1 MAADSIGRARSSG
14 GTTSR
19 GVNPREPGRAA
30 TASGPEGD
38 ARAQLNRDEW
48 QSSPAVQAAAQVEPK
63 GRVPLEVAI
72 VESIAVRDDVAELP
86 TTDEVRAIQAR
97 GKDVVFGSVALREAY
112 SLPDKSAE
120 FASRERVEGVVLSI
134 DSYDSMDLDNA
145 LSFRREADGS
155 VVVGVHAVD
164 LSAWIRTGS
173 ALDHAARRRTET
185 RYLDDAGLVLPML
198 PLSLSEGKLSLF
210 EGQPRLTKSVEMRF
224 SPDGEFKDARIFRSA
239 LVNEH
244 RIDTP
249 DAEAARQGR
258 GRGASHPELA
268 DALQTM
274 SQIAARAS
282 GAEDPGANMRMDR
295 TLRYFTHQA
304 TCIVGDTLA
313 DAGMES
319 SFRNQEKPN
328 TRSTY
333 APEARGHASLG
344 ARAYAQWTGPM
355 RRYSDLDVHRA
366 IDRYLDDRPIDGGRK
381 QELDRAMRDIQHERA
396 NKIRKDPRLNVI
408 SDVIEA
414 TRR

>member
-19 GVNPREPGRAA
+19 AVDGQPLAGSAGAPAEV
-30 TASGPEGD
+30 D

-48 QSSPAVQAAAQVEPK
+48 QSSPAAQAAAQVEPK
-63 GRVPLEVAI
+63 GRVPLELAI
-72 VESIAVRDDVAELP
+72 LESIAVRDEAAELP
-86 TTDEVRAIQAR
+86 TTDEVRAIQAK
-97 GKDVVFGSVALREAY
+97 GKDVVFGNVALREAY
-112 SLPDKSAE
+112 DLPDKSAE
-120 FASRERVEGVVLSI
+120 FARRERVEGVVLSI

-173 ALDHAARRRTET
+173 ALDYAARRRTET

-198 PLSLSEGKLSLF
+198 PLSLSEGRLSLF
-210 EGQPRLTKSVEMRF
+210 EGQPRLAKSVEMRF

-244 RIDTP
+244 RIDTA

-258 GRGASHPELA
+258 ERGAAYPELA

-282 GAEDPGANMRMDR
+282 GAEDPGAHLRMDSM
-295 TLRYFTHQA
+295 LQYFTRQA
-304 TCIVGDTLA
+304 TCIVGDALA
-313 DAGMES
+313 DAGVES

-328 TRSTY
+328 ARSTY

-381 QELDRAMRDIQHERA
+381 QELDRAMREIQHERA
-396 NKIRKDPRLNVI
+396 NKIRKDPRLNII